1 MNHPEA
7 RGGKKPWRQRRRRFQ
22 VAASISWV
30 HRTLR
35 ATSFLHTRMKEGST
49 ERKLQFQVPKL
60 FGFQPSA
67 RAGSRLSSR
76 AGSRVEIPFS
86 RGLQNED
93 LRKVVQ
99 LRHKTRSMTWIFT
112 LSIERVVRVHQP
124 RLMSWAVHQVSSTA
138 HLIGQPV

>member
-49 ERKLQFQVPKL
+49 ERKLQFQVSKL

-67 RAGSRLSSR
+67 RAGSRLSLR

-99 LRHKTRSMTWIFT
+99 LRHGTRSMTWIFT
-112 LSIERVVRVHQP
+112 LSIDRVVRVHQP